1 MIKIW
6 VDTFRPKAKK
16 NNNNIN
22 DANDYPRKYAFKN
35 KFEFVEWKKKRQPR
49 YKRAKQKKDDN
60 TTNNNNDDNNAFEHR
75 EICTE
80 TMR

>member
-1 MIKIW
+1 M
-6 VDTFRPKAKK
+6 
-16 NNNNIN
+16 
-22 DANDYPRKYAFKN
+22 
-35 KFEFVEWKKKRQPR
+35 EKKRQPR

-60 TTNNNNDDNNAFEHR
+60 TTNNNNVDNNAFEHR